1 MVARGEIVDG
11 KTILLLQYAKLN
23 GLVGIPS
30 VIPAKA
36 GIQGDKRDDGPGFPL
51 QRG

>member
-1 MVARGEIVDG
+1 VSRGEIADG

-23 GLVGIPS
+23 GLLPS

-36 GIQGDKRDDGPGFPL
+36 GIQGD
-51 QRG
+51 QREAALSPRFRGGDE